1 MGGWGDWYYD
11 FFMFDLT
18 GSPSA
23 ADTVS
28 AKLYLYGSAPNDPVF
43 KLNRITKSWTESGV
57 TLANNPASVFYK
69 NFGSFAV
76 GADAWNSIDITK
88 LYKNWKKGKYP
99 NYGVK
104 LVPTKNNHTNGWI
117 ASSDND
123 NSVIRPKIIV
133 TRRARK
139 AVTE

>member
-1 MGGWGDWYYD
+1 
-11 FFMFDLT
+11 MFDLT

-88 LYKNWKKGKYP
+88 LYKGWKKGKYP
-99 NYGVK
+99 NYGIK
-104 LVPTKNNHTNGWI
+104 LVPTKNNHTNGGI

-133 TRRARK
+133 TRRAKK